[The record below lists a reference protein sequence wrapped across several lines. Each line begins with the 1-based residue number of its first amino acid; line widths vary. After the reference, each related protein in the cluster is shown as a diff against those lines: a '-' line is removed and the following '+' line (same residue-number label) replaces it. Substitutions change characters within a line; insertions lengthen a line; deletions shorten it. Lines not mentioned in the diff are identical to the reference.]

1 MSVSLLSTK
10 IHIPPLRTNS
20 IPRSRLTEKLLAGVN
35 RPGSFVL
42 LSGPAGFGKTTL
54 LSEFVAEY
62 QRSVAWVS
70 LDEADNDPIRFWTY
84 LVAACQSI
92 QHDIGESALGLLQT
106 PQQLPDETIPTILIN
121 DIQRSE
127 TDLVLVLDDFHT
139 IQNQS
144 IHKALSFLLDHLPDN
159 LHLIFSTRVDPPW
172 QLARFRARDRLIEIR
187 AADLRFT
194 TEETAAF
201 LNQVMGL
208 NLSAED
214 VAALEART
222 EGWIASLQLAAISMR
237 ERRDVADFIK
247 AFTGSHVYVAEYL
260 IEEVL
265 GHQSEEVKTFLLQI
279 SILERSNAGLCEAV
293 SGRPDSQAMLKNL
306 YQANLFL
313 LPLDDEGQ
321 WFRYHHLFADLLR
334 ARLQQTVS
342 SEEIAALHQRAAT
355 WYEQHEFIAEAV
367 HHRLAARDFNEA
379 ARLIGQSANQ
389 MVTRGELA
397 TLMEWIKALPPDVIP
412 LHPQIIMAKVWALTL
427 VGAVREV
434 EPLLQLAE
442 AQIEVGGET
451 PVTRELAG
459 FAAAIRAF
467 FAMMAGD
474 HPRALELAE
483 RAELLLPESS
493 VHARWLLPYTL
504 GAAYRGQG
512 QYEKAVEAFAR
523 QVQMGEMYNNL
534 IVWGTGMTGIAIVR
548 RLQGR
553 LREAADTCLQG
564 LQRLVERGAIQF
576 GSLAKLEVPLVEVLC
591 EKNEL
596 EEAHQRLTA
605 VIARMQNWTMPTD
618 QLRAFLALMQL
629 QHTQGDLRGAFE
641 TLHTAKDLKAQ
652 RSVIRNLARS
662 VDLYE
667 IRLYLQTGEI
677 AEADRLMDMLNPG
690 TSLSVESREQ
700 EQIMLARLR
709 LAQGKPDE
717 AEQILYPLI
726 KDAEA
731 GEGEY
736 ALIEMLALQVCVLN
750 AKSDNEAAVEILLR
764 ALTLAEPE
772 GFVRIFVDEGE
783 RMQQLLVA
791 VLHKMETAS
800 RQASQPSKTYIVNLL
815 DAFTGTPKSQVSP
828 RSGDKV
834 TGLVEQLTPRELEV
848 LQLIAAGDS
857 NQTVAN
863 KLVITLSAVKKHTGN
878 IFGKLNVNSRTQAIA
893 RARQLGLLSPDN

>member
-10 IHIPPLRTNS
+10 IHIPPLRPNGIS
-20 IPRSRLTEKLLAGVN
+20 RPRLTERLLAGPK

-54 LSEFVAEY
+54 LSEFVVEY
-62 QRSVAWVS
+62 QRPVAWVS
-70 LDEADNDPIRFWTY
+70 LDEVDNDPSRFWTY
-84 LVAACQSI
+84 LIAACQSI
-92 QHDIGESALGLLQT
+92 QHDIGESAWALLQT
-106 PQQLPDETIPTILIN
+106 PQQLPDETIPTVLIN
-121 DIQRSE
+121 DIHRSE
-127 TDLVLVLDDFHT
+127 TDFVLVLDDFHT

-144 IHKALSFLLDHLPDN
+144 IHKALSFLLDHIPDN
-159 LHLIFSTRVDPPW
+159 LHLVLSTRVDPPW
-172 QLARFRARDRLIEIR
+172 PLARLRARNQLIEIR
-187 AADLRFT
+187 TADLRFT

-208 NLSAED
+208 KLSAED

-237 ERRDVADFIK
+237 ERKDVADFIK

-265 GHQSEEVKTFLLQI
+265 GHQLEEVKTFLLQT
-279 SILERSNAGLCEAV
+279 SILERLHASLCEAV
-293 SGRPDSQAMLKNL
+293 SQRPDGQSMLKNL

-313 LPLDDEGQ
+313 LPLDDERQ

-342 SEEIAALHQRAAT
+342 SEEIAVLHHHAAI

-367 HHRLAARDFNEA
+367 HHRLAARDFHEA

-389 MVTRGELA
+389 MLTRGELA
-397 TLMEWIKALPPDVIP
+397 TLIEWIKALPADVIP

-534 IVWGTGMTGIAIVR
+534 IVWGTGITGIAIVR

-564 LQRLVERGAIQF
+564 LQRLVEQGAIQF

-596 EEAHQRLTA
+596 EEAHQRLTG

-618 QLRAFLALMQL
+618 QLHAFLALMQL

-652 RSVIRNLARS
+652 HSVIRNLARS

-690 TSLSVESREQ
+690 TSFSVESREQ
-700 EQIMLARLR
+700 ELIMLARLR

-717 AEQILYPLI
+717 AEQILSPLI

-736 ALIEMLALQVCVLN
+736 ALIEMLALQVCALN
-750 AKSDNEAAVEILLR
+750 AKSDNEAAVEVLLR

-791 VLHKMETAS
+791 VLHKMGTSS
-800 RQASQPSKTYIVNLL
+800 RQASQPSKTYIINLL
-815 DAFTGTPKSQVSP
+815 DAFPGTPKSQVSP
-828 RSGDKV
+828 HSGDKV

-857 NQTVAN
+857 NQTIAN
-863 KLVITLSAVKKHTGN
+863 KLVITLRAVKKHTGN

-893 RARQLGLLSPDN
+893 RARQLELLSPDN

>member
-10 IHIPPLRTNS
+10 IHIPPLRPNS
-20 IPRSRLTEKLLAGVN
+20 ISRPRLTERLLAGPK
-35 RPGSFVL
+35 RPGSTVL

-54 LSEFVAEY
+54 LSEFVVEY
-62 QRSVAWVS
+62 QRPVAWVS

-84 LVAACQSI
+84 LIAACQSI
-92 QHDIGESALGLLQT
+92 QHDIGESAWALLQT
-106 PQQLPDETIPTILIN
+106 PQQLPDETIPTVLIN
-121 DIQRSE
+121 DIHRSE
-127 TDLVLVLDDFHT
+127 TDFVLVLDDFHT

-144 IHKALSFLLDHLPDN
+144 IHKALSFLLDHIPDN
-159 LHLIFSTRVDPPW
+159 LHLVLSTRVDPPW
-172 QLARFRARDRLIEIR
+172 PLARLRARNQLIEIR

-194 TEETAAF
+194 TEEAGLF

-208 NLSAED
+208 NVSTED

-237 ERRDVADFIK
+237 ERKDVADFIE

-265 GHQSEEVKTFLLQI
+265 GHQLEEVKTFLLQT
-279 SILERSNAGLCEAV
+279 SILERLHASLCEAV
-293 SGRPDSQAMLKNL
+293 SQRPDSQTMLKNL

-313 LPLDDEGQ
+313 LPLDEEGQ

-342 SEEIAALHQRAAT
+342 TEEIAVLHHRAAI

-379 ARLIGQSANQ
+379 AHLIGQSANQ

-397 TLMEWIKALPPDVIP
+397 TLMEWIKALPADVIP

-434 EPLLQLAE
+434 EPLLHLAE
-442 AQIEVGGET
+442 AQIEAGGKA

-523 QVQMGEMYNNL
+523 QVQMGELYNNL
-534 IVWGTGMTGIAIVR
+534 IVWGTGITGIAIVR

-553 LREAADTCLQG
+553 LRETADTCLQG
-564 LQRLVERGAIQF
+564 LQRLLERGASQF

-591 EKNEL
+591 EKNNL
-596 EEAHQRLTA
+596 EEARQRFTG
-605 VIARMQNWTMPTD
+605 VIARMQSWTMPTD
-618 QLRAFLALMQL
+618 WLHAFLALMQL
-629 QHTQGDLRGAFE
+629 QHAQGDLRGAFE
-641 TLHTAKDLKAQ
+641 TLHTAKDLKAKHT
-652 RSVIRNLARS
+652 VIQNLARS

-667 IRLYLQTGEI
+667 IRLYLETGEI

-690 TSLSVESREQ
+690 TGLSVESREQ
-700 EQIMLARLR
+700 ERIMLARLR
-709 LAQGKPDE
+709 LTQGKPDE
-717 AEQILYPLI
+717 AEQILSPLI

-815 DAFTGTPKSQVSP
+815 DAFPGTPKSQVSP
-828 RSGDKV
+828 HSGDKV

-857 NQTVAN
+857 NQTIAN